1 VTVALEVQNL
11 SFTYETM
18 KMHFDLTVERGAFLA
33 LIGPSG
39 AGKSTLLNLIAGFER
54 PEAGSIRL
62 FGQEVT
68 GLPPAR
74 RPVTTVFQD
83 NNLFDH
89 LDCGTNVR
97 LGLLP
102 GSIKSASAHVA
113 ATQAL
118 AQVDLEGFGTRPV
131 RDLSGGQRQRVA
143 LARALVRAP
152 TCPLLLLDEPF
163 AALGPAQRREML
175 DLIEGLRQTHGL
187 TVILVSHHPDEAR
200 HAAQNCAFL
209 EAGQIVA
216 LAETAKLLAR
226 TDLPGLTAYLG
237 EV

>member
-1 VTVALEVQNL
+1 MTAALEVQNL
-11 SFTYETM
+11 CFTYETM
-18 KMHFDLTVERGAFLA
+18 AMRFDLTVESGVFLA

-39 AGKSTLLNLIAGFER
+39 AGKSTLLNLIAGFEA

-62 FGQEVT
+62 FGQEVI

-89 LDCGTNVR
+89 LNCGTNVR

-102 GSIKSASAHVA
+102 ASINSRAAQIA
-113 ATQAL
+113 ATAAL
-118 AQVDLEGFGTRPV
+118 AQVGLAGFDTRPV

-143 LARALVRAP
+143 IARALVRAP

-163 AALGPAQRREML
+163 AALGPAQRRDML

-187 TVILVSHHPDEAR
+187 TVILVNHHPDEAR
-200 HAAQNCAFL
+200 HAAQFCAFL
-209 EAGQIVA
+209 DAGRIVA
-216 LAETAKLLAR
+216 LDETTKLLAR
-226 TDLPGLTAYLG
+226 SDVPGLTAYLG
-237 EV
+237 DT

>member
-1 VTVALEVQNL
+1 MVAALEVRNL
-11 SFTYETM
+11 CFTYETM
-18 KMHFDLTVERGAFLA
+18 TMRFDLSLERGEFLA

-39 AGKSTLLNLIAGFER
+39 AGKSTLLNLIAGFEAAD
-54 PEAGSIRL
+54 AGTIRL
-62 FGQEVT
+62 FGQEVQ

-102 GSIKSASAHVA
+102 ASIKSRA
-113 ATQAL
+113 AQAAAESAL
-118 AQVDLEGFGTRPV
+118 AQVGLAGFETRPA

-143 LARALVRAP
+143 IARALVRAP

-175 DLIEGLRQTHGL
+175 DLIEGLRKTHGL
-187 TVILVSHHPDEAR
+187 TVVLVSHHPDEAR
-200 HAAQNCAFL
+200 HAARLCAFL
-209 EAGQIVA
+209 EAGRIIA
-216 LAETAKLLAR
+216 MDTTAKLLAR
-226 TDLPGLTAYLG
+226 SDLPGLTAYLG

>member
-1 VTVALEVQNL
+1 MTVALEVQNL
-11 SFTYETM
+11 RFTYETM
-18 KMHFDLTVERGAFLA
+18 KMRFDLTVERGAFLA

-102 GSIKSASAHVA
+102 GSIKSAAAHA
-113 ATQAL
+113 AAAQAL

-200 HAAQNCAFL
+200 HAAQLCAFL
-209 EAGQIVA
+209 EAGHIVA
-216 LAETAKLLAR
+216 LEETEKLLAR
-226 TDLPGLTAYLG
+226 TDLPGLMAYLG

>member
-1 VTVALEVQNL
+1 MTVALEVQNL
-11 SFTYETM
+11 RFTYETM
-18 KMHFDLTVERGAFLA
+18 TMHFDLTVERGAFLA

-39 AGKSTLLNLIAGFER
+39 AGKSTLLNLIAGFEV
-54 PEAGSIRL
+54 PEVGSIRL
-62 FGQEVT
+62 FGQEVIR
-68 GLPPAR
+68 LPPAR

-83 NNLFDH
+83 NNLFEH

-102 GSIKSASAHVA
+102 GSIKSAAAHA
-113 ATQAL
+113 AAAQAL
-118 AQVDLEGFGTRPV
+118 AQVDLKGFETRPV

-175 DLIEGLRQTHGL
+175 DLIESLRQTHGL

-200 HAAQNCAFL
+200 HAAQHCAFL
-209 EAGQIVA
+209 EAGHIVA
-216 LAETAKLLAR
+216 LDETAKLLAR

-237 EV
+237 AV